1 MNNTGVSESIEDLA
15 RSEWPHREKGLV
27 LCCWLG
33 ATKPVPGPMS
43 LESPEEGS
51 EGNCKFNSGKA
62 AQARESRL
70 ERSTVL
76 VGGQAIGV
84 FAPDNLKTE
93 P

>member
-1 MNNTGVSESIEDLA
+1 M
-15 RSEWPHREKGLV
+15 
-27 LCCWLG
+27 G
-33 ATKPVPGPMS
+33 AVDRQGKPVSGPMS

-62 AQARESRL
+62 VQARESRL
-70 ERSTVL
+70 ERSPVL

-84 FAPDNLKTE
+84 FAPDNPHLKTE